1 VLLDIG
7 ITLCLNIDV
16 MRDERLA
23 VPHEPLDP
31 GRAKDGLDGVDAIGL
46 EWCVRAVY
54 DTVQYSLGELALPPF
69 RIDRLADRVGTDP
82 DIAQELP
89 AGLIS
94 HPGHVRTEIA
104 PFLVQPP
111 QQLRHPFRPEPGEEK
126 LQARKPVKGPFED
139 EASGI
144 GFGEVRHKDE
154 P

>member
-1 VLLDIG
+1 MASSRLSTPIRRPSTSTGTTFRCGKSSMFPRKCWSGSAVLLDIG

-23 VPHEPLDP
+23 VPHQPLDP
-31 GRAKDGLDGVDAIGL
+31 GRAKDGLGGVDAIGL

-82 DIAQELP
+82 DIAQELA

-94 HPGHVRTEIA
+94 HPG
-104 PFLVQPP
+104 
-111 QQLRHPFRPEPGEEK
+111 
-126 LQARKPVKGPFED
+126 
-139 EASGI
+139 
-144 GFGEVRHKDE
+144 
-154 P
+154 